1 MAIEGLEN
9 VIKADSAKS
18 TKIDCT
24 ETTEE
29 FVNKSDW
36 RLSANANGS
45 YSHALLINNS
55 AGKIIANYWLDKV
68 YSKAEGDAH
77 RNGDYHIHDLDSLSG
92 YCFTAE
98 TRVRTVEHG
107 TISLGELVERN
118 VREFTVESYD
128 IDGFFAVRKTARN
141 IRKTRSNAELVE
153 VLFEDG
159 TRVRCTPDH
168 KFLKVN
174 VAIAPYTLEP
184 IVGILVGWTPITEV
198 VGEDGKPGY
207 VLGLDGRSRG
217 VTSVTPLDEREDV
230 YCMEVEDTH
239 CFALENG
246 AIAHNC
252 CGHDL
257 MKLLNEGFN
266 GVAGRVGSKPPKHV
280 REALN
285 QMANYIGILQAEWA
299 GAQAFSS
306 FDTYLAPLV
315 FFDRYYSNL
324 NFGELKKA
332 IKNFVY
338 NLNVPSRWGQCVPAD
353 YKALRADGK
362 WVYHTDLKV
371 GDRIYVFDRESGSLK
386 TDVLKA
392 VNVFDAPSKMHK
404 YTSQEDPMYSFV
416 VTPNHKVVVREE
428 DGSYSLKESAELL
441 AAGKPVR
448 IPLTAPGVVA
458 NFENTRGGALDIDD
472 AKLELYAIM
481 MFRGYVG
488 DKGEYCIAV
497 NRGDG
502 IDAMLSDIEM
512 KMGTH
517 FERRGLENRKSRCAL
532 WDGCECEVALPKALG
547 DELLE
552 TLKRPQPIAK
562 SYWHLAGHV
571 DFVNSLSMEQ
581 ATHFF
586 NTIVRLCGHYDS
598 ELGGWFFELKSADP
612 LHDAVALL
620 CMKFG
625 STVKFSMT
633 SMDADGK
640 GGVKYGFMSFPQEY
654 EVCVVEE
661 VEGESVSVDKVWCP
675 TTDTGT
681 FIACPDDTHLH
692 SGAFITGNSPFSNVT
707 IDLKCPKD
715 LEDRNPTRNNNPF
728 FVDILKEYGESLEL
742 ARKIDENAQNLSR
755 KDEELL
761 ERLKGWNRV
770 IEAARARLNDYES
783 DEETICYS
791 LCYKHFDEEMK
802 MVMQA
807 YYEVMNEGDDAGLP
821 FTFPIPTVNI
831 TEDFDWDNQRY
842 DILWENTAK
851 YGCSYFQNFVG
862 SQYLRDENGHL
873 TVRNPDAYS
882 PDDVRSMCPLTLDTE
897 VVAKRGDSDEEDY
910 ITLGELNPET
920 DMVRGSDNK
929 WYHFTKTEVYTD
941 KKVVKFTVIGD
952 WMDANI
958 EREVK
963 MSVDHLQPAC
973 DLKTY
978 GSYVTKTAD
987 ELQVGDI
994 LPCGYYKGQVCTI
1007 TKKEYLEA
1015 EPTQCISLIGSKD
1028 NLFLLAN
1035 CILTHN
1041 CRLQLDKKEVKKR
1054 GGGLFGSDSQT
1065 GSVGVVTINLARLG
1079 YLYKGDEKGYL
1090 KRLFKLMDYAK
1101 STIEKKRKFIK
1112 EMVLRGLYPYTRRYI
1127 NSAKDGF
1134 TTFFSTIGVNGMNE
1148 SIRNFTNDEHDIT
1161 DEFGQRF
1168 AMKICK
1174 AIRERLSVYQE
1185 ETGNLYNFEATPG
1198 EGTTYRFAKED
1209 RKRFG
1214 MADKFYVHCP
1224 EHGLQEVPAG
1234 TEDTAACPVCGEVC
1248 QRTRGIIQAGF
1259 EDMPYYTNS
1268 TQLPANYG
1276 EDVFSALDLQDD
1288 LQCTYN
1294 GGTVFHIYSAENVS
1308 GEQVKNLMKRVLH
1321 SYRMPYISFTA
1332 SFSVCPKHGRIPG
1345 LHDYCP
1351 LCDKELLAKHS
1362 EEYDPAIN

>member
-1 MAIEGLEN
+1 MAIEGLED

-68 YSKAEGDAH
+68 YSKAESDAH

-92 YCFTAE
+92 YCFTAD
-98 TRVRTVEHG
+98 TKVQTVEYG
-107 TISLGELVERN
+107 TITIDGLLSRN

-128 IDGFFAVRKTARN
+128 VGGFFAVRKTARN

-174 VAIAPYTLEP
+174 IAIAPDTLEP
-184 IVGILVGWTPITEV
+184 LPVFVGWTPITEV
-198 VGEDGKPGY
+198 VEEDGKPGY
-207 VLGLDGRSRG
+207 VLGLDNRSRS
-217 VTSVTPLDEREDV
+217 VVSVTPLDEREDV
-230 YCMEVEDTH
+230 YCMEVDDTH

-315 FFDRYYSNL
+315 FFDRYYANL
-324 NFGELKKA
+324 SFDELKKA
-332 IKNFVY
+332 VRNFVY
-338 NLNVPSRWGQCVPAD
+338 NLNVPSRWGQCVPD
-353 YKALRADGK
+353 SYKALRADGK
-362 WVYHTDLKV
+362 WVYHHQLRV
-371 GDRIYVFDRESGSLK
+371 GDRIFVFDKETGSLK

-392 VNVFDAPSKMHK
+392 VNVFDAPAKMHK
-404 YTSQEDPMYSFV
+404 YTSKDNLLRTFM
-416 VTPNHKVVVREE
+416 VTPNHRVVVKE
-428 DGSYSLKESAELL
+428 DDGTFSLKESAEIL

-448 IPLTAPGVVA
+448 IPLSAPNVERNFA
-458 NFENTRGGALDIDD
+458 NEGLEPIEIDNT
-472 AKLELYAIM
+472 KLELYAVVM
-481 MFRGYVG
+481 VRGYIG
-488 DKGEYCIAV
+488 DEGCFCVAVKQGDEVDRMMDDIA
-497 NRGDG
+497 
-502 IDAMLSDIEM
+502 M
-512 KMGTH
+512 KLGTH
-517 FERRGLENRKSRCAL
+517 FEKRDFENRGHFRSEWKGFDYEVAVPRQISDEIVEAWKKPQESAPAL
-532 WDGCECEVALPKALG
+532 WYLG
-547 DELLE
+547 GQTEFANRL
-552 TLKRPQPIAK
+552 
-562 SYWHLAGHV
+562 
-571 DFVNSLSMEQ
+571 SLTQ
-581 ATHFF
+581 AVHFF
-586 NTIVRLCGHYDS
+586 NTALRLCGDYDD
-598 ELGGWFFELKSADP
+598 EVKEWFYTAKNTTP
-612 LHDAVALL
+612 LHDALSLL

-625 STVKFSMT
+625 SSVHFSMT
-633 SMDADGK
+633 SMRGDEDAPL
-640 GGVKYGFMSFPQEY
+640 KYGFMSSPTEY
-654 EVCVVEE
+654 ETFTVKE
-661 VEGESVSVDKVWCP
+661 VEVEDGGVDKVWCP

-681 FIACPDDTHLH
+681 FVACPDATNLC
-692 SGAFITGNSPFSNVT
+692 SSPFITGNSPFSNVT

-715 LEDRNPTRNNNPF
+715 LEDRNPVRNDNPF
-728 FVDILKEYGESLEL
+728 FVDVLKEYS
-742 ARKIDENAQNLSR
+742 AD
-755 KDEELL
+755 L
-761 ERLKGWNRV
+761 ERARALGEKREGLSKDDEALVKRLDGWNRV
-770 IEAARARLNDYES
+770 MKAARARLNDYES

-802 MVMQA
+802 MVMEA

-831 TEDFDWDNQRY
+831 TEDFDWDNPRY
-842 DILWENTAK
+842 KILWDNTAK
-851 YGCSYFQNFVG
+851 YGCSYFQNFDG
-862 SQYLRDENGHL
+862 SQYLRDENGNL
-873 TVRNPDAYS
+873 TIKNPDAYS

-910 ITLGELNPET
+910 IALGDLNPET
-920 DMVRGSDNK
+920 DVVCGSDNK

-973 DLKTY
+973 NLETY

-1065 GSVGVVTINLARLG
+1065 GSIGVVTINLARLG
-1079 YLYKGDEKGYL
+1079 YCYKGDEKGYM

-1101 STIEKKRKFIK
+1101 STIEKKRKFIR

-1161 DEFGQRF
+1161 DEYGQQF
-1168 AMKICK
+1168 ALKVCK
-1174 AIRERLSVYQE
+1174 AIRERLAVYQE

-1214 MADKFYVHCP
+1214 YGEKYYVHCE
-1224 EHGLQEVPAG
+1224 EHGIQEVPAG
-1234 TEDTAACPVCGEVC
+1234 EGDTAECPVCGKKLLRV
-1248 QRTRGIIQAGF
+1248 RGIIQAGF

-1268 TQLPANYG
+1268 TQLPANFG

-1288 LQCTYN
+1288 LQCTYS
-1294 GGTVFHIYSAENVS
+1294 GGTVFHIYSAEDVS
-1308 GEQVKNLMKRVLH
+1308 GEQVKNLIRKVLH

-1332 SFSVCPKHGRIPG
+1332 SFSICPKHGRIPG